1 MSKLEKITN
10 DYKSIESINDLKK
23 RKLTMAEL
31 HSISNILYGFHT
43 GIKVCRNVIQEAVA
57 KYFESFGFKLN
68 YHQGRWD
75 IAI

>member
-10 DYKSIESINDLKK
+10 DYKSIESVADLEK

-31 HSISNILYGFHT
+31 RSISHILYGFHT
-43 GIKVCRNVIQEAVA
+43 GIKVCRNVFQEAVA
-57 KYFESFGFKLN
+57 KYFERFGFTLN